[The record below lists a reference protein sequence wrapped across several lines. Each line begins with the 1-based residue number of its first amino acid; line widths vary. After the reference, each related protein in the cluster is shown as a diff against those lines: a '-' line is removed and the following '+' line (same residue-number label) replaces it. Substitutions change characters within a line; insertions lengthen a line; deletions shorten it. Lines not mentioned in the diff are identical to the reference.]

1 MTRQAIVVAFMETA
15 LYANQVASCAL
26 RPAELDACPE
36 VYYRAV
42 ERPAQIFD
50 ACMLGLETLYVRL
63 EPFVDMGN
71 T

>member
-1 MTRQAIVVAFMETA
+1 MTRQAIMLAIMETA
-15 LYANQVASCAL
+15 LYANQIASGAL

-36 VYYRAV
+36 VYYGVV

-63 EPFVDMGN
+63 EPLVNMGN